1 MLKTLS
7 KVKNQ
12 LAIWIVAVLASFILS
27 PVAFAGNSISS
38 IDQQVSIDKDAVA
51 TITET
56 IDYNF
61 ENARRGIER
70 YYDTV
75 TKTSTGKY
83 NQVNFELLSVSQ
95 DGATAKVTLD
105 KVGGQYRLK
114 IGDANITI
122 TGAHR
127 YQIKY
132 KVWPV
137 VREDTSG
144 DFINYNITGNNWSV
158 PIQKTT
164 AIITLPEGVVAT
176 QTRCYTGPSGSTAQ
190 DCLIYTKSNIV
201 GVLRLNPLNAKEGMT
216 ANILTPKGSFSTYL
230 KPTDKAP
237 AGSVVDYTY
246 VILFVAVS
254 IFIILVGCIIR
265 LIKLLK
271 KRKARKAE
279 TIVAQYS
286 LPKGMSAAEAG
297 ILVDDKA
304 DMSDITATIID
315 LAERGY
321 MKIKNIDNTDYE
333 FSILKSEGMEM
344 QPFEKT
350 ILRIFSDSANSK
362 THKVLLSSINGDS
375 SAVSIKSVKQ
385 QLVAS
390 LEEKG
395 YYHKGRTSTLI
406 SSASIAVVI
415 FFQVTLFFWASMI
428 ALIALPFVC
437 AYLAYRIA
445 KTSDLTIKGYD
456 AWALVEGLKLYL
468 TVAEKDRINFH
479 EAPKKTPAQF
489 SKLLPAAVAL
499 GVEEEWAKQFKD
511 LNISKSV
518 NWYDS
523 TSPFDAVV
531 LVGVLGTDLNSSFI
545 DSFLG
550 ASSSSSGDFG
560 SGGFSG
566 GGDFGGGGGGD
577 W

>member
-1 MLKTLS
+1 MYQILS
-7 KVKNQ
+7 KIKSKLILWLV
-12 LAIWIVAVLASFILS
+12 VALGCLVLTPA
-27 PVAFAGNSISS
+27 AFAGNSISS

-105 KVGGQYRLK
+105 KVGGQYRLR

-137 VREDTSG
+137 VREDPSG
-144 DFINYNITGNNWSV
+144 DFINYNVTGNNWSV
-158 PIQKTT
+158 PIQK
-164 AIITLPEGVVAT
+164 ASASITLPEGVAAT

-190 DCLIYTKSNIV
+190 DCSIDARSNIV
-201 GVLRLNPLNAKEGMT
+201 RVASLSPLNAKEGLT

-230 KPTDKAP
+230 KPTDKVP
-237 AGSVVDYTY
+237 TSSTFDFRYIVLPIMLSV
-246 VILFVAVS
+246 IAL
-254 IFIILVGCIIR
+254 LVGCIIR
-265 LIKLLK
+265 LIKWFK
-271 KRKARKAE
+271 KRKARRAE

-333 FSILKSEGMEM
+333 FTILKSEDMAM

-350 ILRIFSDSANSK
+350 ILRIFSDSADSK
-362 THKVLLSSINGDS
+362 THKVLLSSINGNS
-375 SAVSIKSVKQ
+375 SAESIKSAKQ

-395 YYHKGRTSTLI
+395 YYHKGKTSTLI
-406 SSASIAVVI
+406 SSASIVAVV
-415 FFQVTLFFWASMI
+415 FFQFILFFWASMI
-428 ALIALPFVC
+428 ALITLPFVC

-445 KTSDLTIKGYD
+445 KTSDLTFKGYD

-523 TSPFDAVV
+523 ASPFNAVI
-531 LVGVLGTDLNSSFI
+531 LASVLGADLNSNLSSSFT
-545 DSFLG
+545 
-550 ASSSSSGDFG
+550 APSSSSGDFG
-560 SGGFSG
+560 GGGFSG